1 MQNSRFAVAIHT
13 LVLLAA
19 KAGKPT
25 SSDYIA
31 GSVGTNPVL
40 IRRLM
45 GDLRAAGIV
54 DSRAGATG
62 GFVLAQPVERIGLDE
77 IYRAVEDA
85 PLFARHENA
94 NPNCPIGRAVGV
106 AAGPRAGPGGE
117 RNGAEPQAHDARRP
131 AAVTGS
137 GHAAGWIAKQLGFRE
152 REERDATGILG
163 GHPGGDRH
171 RRAGAD
177 RTAGPWVR
185 RRKQPSVDRRDDD
198 DRGHLLQP
206 EPGADPHLLARSS
219 GPSDLRLRNPSG

>member
-13 LVLLAA
+13 LVLLAV

-62 GFVLAQPVERIGLDE
+62 GFVLAMPVERIGLDE

-94 NPNCPIGRAVGV
+94 NPNCPIGRAVGSLLDRV
-106 AAGPRAGPGGE
+106 LGQAESAMVQSLKRTTLADLLRSQEVVTQLAG
-117 RNGAEPQAHDARRP
+117 
-131 AAVTGS
+131 
-137 GHAAGWIAKQLGFRE
+137 
-152 REERDATGILG
+152 
-163 GHPGGDRH
+163 
-171 RRAGAD
+171 
-177 RTAGPWVR
+177 
-185 RRKQPSVDRRDDD
+185 
-198 DRGHLLQP
+198 
-206 EPGADPHLLARSS
+206 
-219 GPSDLRLRNPSG
+219 